1 MSETPNPVF
10 QSQALFVIDVQQG
23 LITGPE
29 AVPDAIQVR
38 QAIHDVLESVR
49 HHNDTVQ
56 RNNKSSKR
64 IRIFFVQHN
73 DKDPDDPMYKGKPT
87 WELMFS
93 PRKDDDAEILVFKD
107 VGTSCFPLPKVK
119 IVSSQRLKVEAQ
131 IRLGNIFASNA
142 QLAPELR
149 RQGITRMAV
158 TGLQSDCCVRA
169 SIRGAIG
176 SGFEAAGTTLLQG
189 AHSTYDAV
197 DASRSY
203 ARIKRDVEEEMA
215 GLGVRLQ
222 GWRDFA
228 HLDM

>member
-107 VGTSCFPLPKVK
+107 VG
-119 IVSSQRLKVEAQ
+119 
-131 IRLGNIFASNA
+131 NIFASNA

>member
-64 IRIFFVQHN
+64 IRIFFAQHN

-107 VGTSCFPLPKVK
+107 V
-119 IVSSQRLKVEAQ
+119 
-131 IRLGNIFASNA
+131 GNIFASNA